1 MVHPVW
7 PINSIVGIKLAQD
20 LIMRAFLTTSI
31 SIASALALSLA
42 PSAALSAPK
51 DIWDT
56 AAAKTGID
64 KKDIQSIC
72 ITESGIKFND
82 GYRRPWPYVLNSS
95 YGPMFFHTR
104 EKASEMLAHLIS
116 LKVKN
121 IDVGM
126 CQLNLAYHGHRV
138 TNPHDLLDPVVNL
151 NVASDYLKEL
161 MRRYNGDIV
170 NVVAA
175 YHTGSLG
182 KKEQVDRG
190 QNYVNSVIKVK
201 GKLSQ

>member
-1 MVHPVW
+1 MRSFF
-7 PINSIVGIKLAQD
+7 SICI
-20 LIMRAFLTTSI
+20 TSI
-31 SIASALALSLA
+31 SALALSLA
-42 PSAALSAPK
+42 PSVASSAPK

-56 AAAKTGID
+56 AATNSGIE
-64 KKDIQSIC
+64 KKVIQSIC
-72 ITESGIKFND
+72 ITESGIRFDD
-82 GYRRPWPYVLNSS
+82 GFRRPWPYVLNSR
-95 YGPMFFHTR
+95 YGPMFFHTK
-104 EKASEMLAHLIS
+104 EKASEMLTHLIS

-126 CQLNLAYHGHRV
+126 CQINLEYHGHRV

-151 NVASDYLKEL
+151 NVTSRYLKEL
-161 MRRYNGDIV
+161 MTRYNGDIT